1 LASLIC
7 PIGTFWAMTSF
18 VMQYTLGVFLMTV
31 MAYGFATAAMLV
43 PAIFEFEV
51 ASGRASS
58 DE

>member
-1 LASLIC
+1 
-7 PIGTFWAMTSF
+7 MTSF
-18 VMQYTLGVFLMTV
+18 VMQYTLGVFLMTLV
-31 MAYGFATAAMLV
+31 AYGFATVAMFV